1 MILPCMLSTKNFH
14 YLATCNKEE
23 IMSIYDIVMLVIFF
37 GSVIFGYRKGLAWQ
51 IASLAAIVISYFV
64 AINFRNPV
72 AQLISVEA
80 PWNQFAAMLL
90 LFLGTSL
97 VVWTVYASTS
107 KSIKRLELRG
117 FDRQAG
123 AILGVFKGGILCM
136 LVTLFAV
143 SLFGSTRNM
152 VHNSAT
158 GHYVVSGIQQ
168 FSRFTPT
175 ELAGF
180 LNPHLEQFGNNIGGI
195 PAKRDFFPTAN
206 SQGQFQTNQTASGQG
221 TLGGFNNQFQNQS
234 QNQNQFQSQNTFQTG
249 NTFQTPAQN
258 TGQYSN
264 AGFANN
270 GQFQQPQQPQPFQQQ
285 RYQQQPQQQF
295 QQPQQ
300 PQVQQNG
307 GGSFWQ
313 SAPAQAGSTQAN
325 QNDQYQPQQTITT
338 GSNGWPQI
346 NTTIDTKELLQRGAS
361 TTADMLRRAYEA
373 SNQAR

>member
-1 MILPCMLSTKNFH
+1 M
-14 YLATCNKEE
+14 
-23 IMSIYDIVMLVIFF
+23 
-37 GSVIFGYRKGLAWQ
+37 
-51 IASLAAIVISYFV
+51 LAAIVISYFV

-195 PAKRDFFPTAN
+195 PNQSNGKRAGHFGWIQQPISKPKPESEPIPKPEHVPNRQHVPNSCTEHRTIFERRFRKQWAVPTTPTGSTAIPTAA
-206 SQGQFQTNQTASGQG
+206 TT
-221 TLGGFNNQFQNQS
+221 
-234 QNQNQFQSQNTFQTG
+234 
-249 NTFQTPAQN
+249 
-258 TGQYSN
+258 
-264 AGFANN
+264 
-270 GQFQQPQQPQPFQQQ
+270 
-285 RYQQQPQQQF
+285 
-295 QQPQQ
+295 
-300 PQVQQNG
+300 
-307 GGSFWQ
+307 
-313 SAPAQAGSTQAN
+313 AGSTKRRWKLLAISSRAGWIYASQSKRPVSASTNHYYRLKRLAAN
-325 QNDQYQPQQTITT
+325 QHD
-338 GSNGWPQI
+338 
-346 NTTIDTKELLQRGAS
+346 DRHQRATSTWRFDDRRHAAAS
-361 TTADMLRRAYEA
+361 L
-373 SNQAR
+373 

>member
-1 MILPCMLSTKNFH
+1 
-14 YLATCNKEE
+14 
-23 IMSIYDIVMLVIFF
+23 MSIYDIVMLVIFF

-72 AQLISVEA
+72 AQLISVQA

-97 VVWTVYASTS
+97 VVWTIYASTS
-107 KSIKRLELRG
+107 KSIKRMELKG

-136 LVTLFAV
+136 LVTVFAV

-180 LNPHLEQFGNNIGGI
+180 LNPHLEQFGQNIGGI
-195 PAKRDFFPTAN
+195 PAKRDFFPAT
-206 SQGQFQTNQTASGQG
+206 SQGGQFQNDNGFQNTGGFQNNQQATGGQG
-221 TLGGFNNQFQNQS
+221 TFGGFNQGNQPQTQFQNQ
-234 QNQNQFQSQNTFQTG
+234 NTFQNP
-249 NTFQTPAQN
+249 NTIQTQNQAQAQN
-258 TGQYSN
+258 GQYSN
-264 AGFANN
+264 TGFTNN
-270 GQFQQPQQPQPFQQQ
+270 G
-285 RYQQQPQQQF
+285 QQQF

-300 PQVQQNG
+300 RYQQPQQTYQQPQQRYQQPQQQNG
-307 GGSFWQ
+307 GGQFWQ
-313 SAPAQAGSTQAN
+313 SGSGQAGSTQTN
-325 QNDQYQPQQTITT
+325 QTNQTGQNGQFQPRQTVTT
-338 GSNGWPQI
+338 GANGWPQI
-346 NTTIDTKELLQRGAS
+346 NTSIDTKELLQRGAS

-373 SNQAR
+373 SSQPR

>member
-1 MILPCMLSTKNFH
+1 
-14 YLATCNKEE
+14 
-23 IMSIYDIVMLVIFF
+23 MSIYDIVMLVIFF

-72 AQLISVEA
+72 AQLISVQA
-80 PWNQFAAMLL
+80 PWNQFAAMLI

-107 KSIKRLELRG
+107 KSIKRMEMKG

-136 LVTLFAV
+136 LVTVFAV
-143 SLFGSTRNM
+143 SLFSSTRDM

-180 LNPHLEQFGNNIGGI
+180 LNPHLEQFENNIGGI
-195 PAKRDFFPTAN
+195 PAKRDFFPAA
-206 SQGQFQTNQTASGQG
+206 SQGGQFQQNTGGFQNNQQATSGQG
-221 TLGGFNNQFQNQS
+221 TLGGFNQGNQAQTQFQNQ
-234 QNQNQFQSQNTFQTG
+234 NTFQNG
-249 NTFQTPAQN
+249 NNFQTPFPQN
-258 TGQYSN
+258 QTQNGQYSN
-264 AGFANN
+264 AGYANN
-270 GQFQQPQQPQPFQQQ
+270 GQQPYQQPQQ
-285 RYQQQPQQQF
+285 RYQQPQQQ
-295 QQPQQ
+295 
-300 PQVQQNG
+300 QNSG
-307 GGSFWQ
+307 QNFWQ
-313 SAPAQAGSTQAN
+313 SAPNQNPSTQTN
-325 QNDQYQPQQTITT
+325 QNGQYQPRQTVTT
-338 GSNGWPQI
+338 GANGWPQI
-346 NTTIDTKELLQRGAS
+346 NTSIDTKELLQRGAS

>member
-1 MILPCMLSTKNFH
+1 
-14 YLATCNKEE
+14 
-23 IMSIYDIVMLVIFF
+23 MSIYDIVMLVIFF

-64 AINFRNPV
+64 AVNFRNPV
-72 AQLISVEA
+72 AQLISVQA

-107 KSIKRLELRG
+107 KSIKRMELKG

-136 LVTLFAV
+136 LVTVFAV
-143 SLFGSTRNM
+143 SLFGSTRDM

-195 PAKRDFFPTAN
+195 PAKRDFFPAA
-206 SQGQFQTNQTASGQG
+206 SQGGQFQNNGFQNTGGFQNNQQATGQG
-221 TLGGFNNQFQNQS
+221 TFGGFQNNQPQTQFQNQNTF
-234 QNQNQFQSQNTFQTG
+234 QNPNTFQTQ
-249 NTFQTPAQN
+249 NQAQAQN
-258 TGQYSN
+258 GQYSN

-270 GQFQQPQQPQPFQQQ
+270 GQ
-285 RYQQQPQQQF
+285 QQF

-300 PQVQQNG
+300 TYQQPQQQNG
-307 GGSFWQ
+307 GGNFWQ
-313 SAPAQAGSTQAN
+313 SAPNQNQSTQTN
-325 QNDQYQPQQTITT
+325 QNGQFQPRQTVTT
-338 GSNGWPQI
+338 GANGWPQI

>member
-1 MILPCMLSTKNFH
+1 
-14 YLATCNKEE
+14 
-23 IMSIYDIVMLVIFF
+23 MSIYDIVMLVIFF

-72 AQLISVEA
+72 AQLISVQA
-80 PWNQFAAMLL
+80 PWNQFAAMLI

-107 KSIKRLELRG
+107 KSIKRLELKG

-123 AILGVFKGGILCM
+123 AVLGVFKGGILCM
-136 LVTLFAV
+136 LVTVFAV
-143 SLFGSTRNM
+143 SLFASTRNM

-195 PAKRDFFPTAN
+195 PAKRDFFQAAD
-206 SQGQFQTNQTASGQG
+206 QGGQFQQNTSGFQNNQPATGGQGIFGGAFSQGNQTNQAQTQY
-221 TLGGFNNQFQNQS
+221 QN
-234 QNQNQFQSQNTFQTG
+234 QNTFQNG
-249 NTFQTPAQN
+249 NNFQIPVPPNQAPAQN
-258 TGQYSN
+258 NQYSN
-264 AGFANN
+264 AGFAN
-270 GQFQQPQQPQPFQQQ
+270 GAQQRYQQPQYQQQPQQ
-285 RYQQQPQQQF
+285 RYQQQPQQ
-295 QQPQQ
+295 
-300 PQVQQNG
+300 NG
-307 GGSFWQ
+307 GGNLWQ
-313 SAPAQAGSTQAN
+313 SAPNQNQSTQAN
-325 QNDQYQPQQTITT
+325 QNGQYQPQQTITT
-338 GSNGWPQI
+338 GANGWPQI
-346 NTTIDTKELLQRGAS
+346 NTSFDTKELLQRGAS

-373 SNQAR
+373 SNQPR

>member
-1 MILPCMLSTKNFH
+1 
-14 YLATCNKEE
+14 
-23 IMSIYDIVMLVIFF
+23 MSIYDIVMLVIFF

-72 AQLISVEA
+72 AQLISVQA
-80 PWNQFAAMLL
+80 PWNQFAAMLI

-97 VVWTVYASTS
+97 VVWTIYASTS
-107 KSIKRLELRG
+107 KSIKRMELRG

-136 LVTLFAV
+136 LVTVFAV

-195 PAKRDFFPTAN
+195 PAKRDFFPATN
-206 SQGQFQTNQTASGQG
+206 QGGQFQNNSGFQNTGGFQNGQQAGNGQG
-221 TLGGFNNQFQNQS
+221 TFGGFNQGTQPQTQFQAPNTY
-234 QNQNQFQSQNTFQTG
+234 QNQNI
-249 NTFQTPAQN
+249 FQTPVTQN
-258 TGQYSN
+258 QAPIQNSQYSN
-264 AGFANN
+264 AGFANT
-270 GQFQQPQQPQPFQQQ
+270 GQQQ
-285 RYQQQPQQQF
+285 YQQQQQTER
-295 QQPQQ
+295 PI
-300 PQVQQNG
+300 
-307 GGSFWQ
+307 
-313 SAPAQAGSTQAN
+313 STSPDNHDRRQRLAAN
-325 QNDQYQPQQTITT
+325 QHFVRH
-338 GSNGWPQI
+338 
-346 NTTIDTKELLQRGAS
+346 QRATSAWRFYDSRHAPPRLRSIQSGALGFRDFNRLKKPGHAAPS
-361 TTADMLRRAYEA
+361 FCSRSSVCLHRAA
-373 SNQAR
+373 SPY

>member
-1 MILPCMLSTKNFH
+1 
-14 YLATCNKEE
+14 
-23 IMSIYDIVMLVIFF
+23 MSIYDIVMLVIFF

-72 AQLISVEA
+72 AQLISVQA

-107 KSIKRLELRG
+107 KSIKRMELKG

-180 LNPHLEQFGNNIGGI
+180 LNPHFEQFGNNIGGI

-206 SQGQFQTNQTASGQG
+206 QGGQFQNGQQTTSGQG
-221 TLGGFNNQFQNQS
+221 TFGGFNQSNQSQTQFQNQ
-234 QNQNQFQSQNTFQTG
+234 NTFQDG
-249 NTFQTPAQN
+249 NRFQSPSQN

-270 GQFQQPQQPQPFQQQ
+270 GQFQQPQQPQQPQPFQQQ
-285 RYQQQPQQQF
+285 RYQQPQQF
-295 QQPQQ
+295 QQPQA
-300 PQVQQNG
+300 QQSG

-313 SAPAQAGSTQAN
+313 SAPGQNGSAQSN
-325 QNDQYQPQQTITT
+325 QNGQYQPRQTVTT
-338 GSNGWPQI
+338 GANGWPQI

>member
-1 MILPCMLSTKNFH
+1 
-14 YLATCNKEE
+14 
-23 IMSIYDIVMLVIFF
+23 MSIYDIVMLVIFF

-221 TLGGFNNQFQNQS
+221 TLGGFNNQFQAS
-234 QNQNQFQSQNTFQTG
+234 TVSTATL
-249 NTFQTPAQN
+249 PA
-258 TGQYSN
+258 T
-264 AGFANN
+264 AAAAI
-270 GQFQQPQQPQPFQQQ
+270 PT
-285 RYQQQPQQQF
+285 
-295 QQPQQ
+295 
-300 PQVQQNG
+300 
-307 GGSFWQ
+307 
-313 SAPAQAGSTQAN
+313 AATTAGSTKRRWKLLAISSRAGWIYASQSKRPVSASTNHYYRLKRLAAN
-325 QNDQYQPQQTITT
+325 QHD
-338 GSNGWPQI
+338 
-346 NTTIDTKELLQRGAS
+346 DRHQRATSTWRFDDRRHAAAS
-361 TTADMLRRAYEA
+361 L
-373 SNQAR
+373 

>member
-270 GQFQQPQQPQPFQQQ
+270 GQFQQPQQAQQPQPFQQQ
-285 RYQQQPQQQF
+285 QQQRYQQPQQQ
-295 QQPQQ
+295 
-300 PQVQQNG
+300 NG
-307 GGSFWQ
+307 GGNLWQ
-313 SAPAQAGSTQAN
+313 SAPNQNQSTQAN
-325 QNDQYQPQQTITT
+325 QNGQYQPRQTITT
-338 GSNGWPQI
+338 GANGWPQI
-346 NTTIDTKELLQRGAS
+346 NTSFDTKELLQRGAS
-361 TTADMLRRAYEA
+361 MTADMLRRAYEA
-373 SNQAR
+373 SNQPR